1 MATALRGK
9 RKAAS
14 EPQTEACTCPI
25 CMERTEN
32 DRFCFP
38 CGHWICAPCD
48 SRMLA
53 NGFLACPTC
62 RTPREGVSQ
71 GQVDAANNERVER
84 HAAQDGG
91 RSLVLRSGNR
101 EVRVLFFP
109 DESQGANPFGVLEA
123 APAAPAR
130 DAGAEDRLLAQAV
143 EAASA
148 LESALPHLNAL
159 IDPLL
164 QLDEPMQE
172 LVQQLLEPGTVQ
184 GFLAQREAVRGRGR
198 RRRRGA
204 RLRTTRTASL

>member
-1 MATALRGK
+1 
-9 RKAAS
+9 
-14 EPQTEACTCPI
+14 
-25 CMERTEN
+25 MERTES

-62 RTPREGVSQ
+62 RTPRAGVSQ
-71 GQVDAANNERVER
+71 GQVDAANHARVER

-123 APAAPAR
+123 APAPPAR
-130 DAGAEDRLLAQAV
+130 DTGAENRLLAQAV

-148 LESALPHLNAL
+148 LQSALPHLNAL

-184 GFLAQREAVRGRGR
+184 GFLAQREAVRGQGR
-198 RRRRGA
+198 RRRRRA
-204 RLRTTRTASL
+204 NLRTARTASL

>member
-1 MATALRGK
+1 
-9 RKAAS
+9 
-14 EPQTEACTCPI
+14 
-25 CMERTEN
+25 
-32 DRFCFP
+32 
-38 CGHWICAPCD
+38 
-48 SRMLA
+48 MLA

-71 GQVDAANNERVER
+71 GQVDAANRARVER

-109 DESQGANPFGVLEA
+109 DESQGGNPFGVLEA
-123 APAAPAR
+123 APAPPAGGG
-130 DAGAEDRLLAQAV
+130 AGAEDRLLAQAV

-148 LESALPHLNAL
+148 LESALPHLNGL

-164 QLDEPMQE
+164 RLDEPMQE

-184 GFLAQREAVRGRGR
+184 GFLAQREAVRGQGR

-204 RLRTTRTASL
+204 RLRTARTASL